1 MKRPNLWLETTLL
14 LCLVVALGEFVAL
27 RVLAP
32 VYVVRTLERLSGGK
46 LIIGQAQMTL
56 PLTTTLVELKVASN
70 TDASG
75 VSMQRVVIRPRWF
88 SLARRTLW
96 LDSLEIEQP
105 LVRISRTETGE
116 LYWPAIPG
124 SGRFKHDVRYPLLN
138 SPLPGPWRI
147 YINSLT
153 VAGGTIE
160 YVDEKPANP
169 FHGAI
174 DHVSMSLGRV
184 TLSSDGAHLSLAS
197 TDQSGMSFAIR
208 GRALGYGGA
217 EAPLYCSG
225 WLDLGVKDMQ
235 ASCRLEPLELSSL
248 EPYFHGPSELRA
260 YTTTLA
266 STSQWVSKANEFTGH
281 LRLELGN
288 LSEGDFSVHG
298 RTIVDVKKL
307 KGDEPDPSLTG
318 EIFFSGPLD
327 DPSAWQA
334 EFLPGDVRVQGLVER
349 LLEYGVTRIK
359 VAIGD
364 RPVYISMSP
373 ATPATMTDLEASSR
387 EVQQALELL
396 AAPELPET
404 AEDAAAATPAT
415 SSVEPPVLA
424 PVDSAAVPPPEPKSQ
439 AGP

>member
-1 MKRPNLWLETTLL
+1 MKRPNLWLQTALL
-14 LCLVVALGEFVAL
+14 LCLLVALGEFVAL
-27 RVLAP
+27 RWLAP
-32 VYVVRTLERLSGGK
+32 VYVLRTLERLSGGK
-46 LIIGQAQMTL
+46 LVIGQVELSL
-56 PLTTTLVELKVASN
+56 PLTTTLSELKVASN

-75 VSMQRVVIRPRWF
+75 VSMQRVVIRPKWF
-88 SLARRTLW
+88 SVARRTLW

-105 LVRISRTETGE
+105 LVRISRTDDGE
-116 LYWPAIPG
+116 LHWPAIPG
-124 SGRFKHDVRYPLLN
+124 SGRFKHGLRYPLLN

-153 VAGGTIE
+153 IAGGTVE
-160 YVDEKPANP
+160 YVDEKPSDL
-169 FHGAI
+169 FHGAV
-174 DHVSMSLGRV
+174 DHVSMIMGRV
-184 TLSSDGAHLSLAS
+184 TLTSDGAHLSLAS
-197 TDQSGMSFAIR
+197 TDQAGMSFAIR
-208 GRALGYGGA
+208 GRALGYQGA

-225 WLDLGVKDMQ
+225 WLDLGVKDLQ

-266 STSQWVSKANEFTGH
+266 STSQWTAKSNEFTGH

-307 KGDEPDPSLTG
+307 KGNDPDPRLTG
-318 EIFFSGPLD
+318 EITFTGPLD
-327 DPSAWQA
+327 DPNAWAAQ
-334 EFLPGDVRVQGLVER
+334 FLPGDVRVQGLVER

-359 VAIGD
+359 VALGD
-364 RPVYISMSP
+364 RPIYISMSQ
-373 ATPATMTDLEASSR
+373 ATPATMTDLEATSR

-404 AEDAAAATPAT
+404 AEEAAAATPAS
-415 SSVEPPVLA
+415 SSVEPPVPA
-424 PVDSAAVPPPEPKSQ
+424 PVDSAAVPPAAEVQTSP
-439 AGP
+439 